1 MADSNLKK
9 TNDALPETG
18 YGLTTKGPNIKRL
31 DVILEDMHSK
41 LSEKWGVNT
50 RQNPESLVNHLLTNI
65 ADAIAELWEFGED
78 VYYSQYPS
86 SAEGLNLDNAA
97 QFGGSTR
104 ETAVPSYYR
113 ILCTGLD
120 GTVIPA
126 RTLIS
131 TNTNPAT
138 QLVLNAAGAIS
149 RSSFNTAAIKI
160 ASASLSGLFTV
171 ALDATPYNY
180 TAEPEDTEIDILNGL
195 ADLIDDD
202 AFEVEVDEGSL
213 VLTVKAVEPTAN
225 HALILSENLTTS
237 TVGTVITF
245 ATEENGDIFLPN
257 GTVTNIVK
265 AVTGLQS
272 VENVGTYIAGRL
284 DETDSEFRKSYA
296 DKIYSRSSRML
307 ESIKS
312 SILDNCQGV
321 TSVAPYEN
329 DTNETDETG
338 RPPHSIE
345 IVVDG
350 GDQTEIATQI
360 LNTKAGGISTYGS
373 VEVEL
378 PGEYGE
384 NITVRFNRPTY
395 LYIWFHVAITMS
407 EKATLPPNYA
417 DTIKEIILKAMD
429 GLGAGESVN
438 PQLTITGDI
447 YSSVPGID
455 YVDITMAVTTDE
467 KKPSSYGKR
476 NITVSERERAISGDE
491 KIEVVISG

>member
-1 MADSNLKK
+1 M
-9 TNDALPETG
+9 
-18 YGLTTKGPNIKRL
+18 
-31 DVILEDMHSK
+31 
-41 LSEKWGVNT
+41 
-50 RQNPESLVNHLLTNI
+50 
-65 ADAIAELWEFGED
+65 
-78 VYYSQYPS
+78 
-86 SAEGLNLDNAA
+86 
-97 QFGGSTR
+97 
-104 ETAVPSYYR
+104 
-113 ILCTGLD
+113 
-120 GTVIPA
+120 IPA

-321 TSVAPYEN
+321 TSVAP
-329 DTNETDETG
+329 
-338 RPPHSIE
+338 
-345 IVVDG
+345 V
-350 GDQTEIATQI
+350 
-360 LNTKAGGISTYGS
+360 
-373 VEVEL
+373 
-378 PGEYGE
+378 
-384 NITVRFNRPTY
+384 
-395 LYIWFHVAITMS
+395 
-407 EKATLPPNYA
+407 
-417 DTIKEIILKAMD
+417 
-429 GLGAGESVN
+429 
-438 PQLTITGDI
+438 
-447 YSSVPGID
+447 
-455 YVDITMAVTTDE
+455 
-467 KKPSSYGKR
+467 
-476 NITVSERERAISGDE
+476 
-491 KIEVVISG
+491 

>member
-1 MADSNLKK
+1 
-9 TNDALPETG
+9 
-18 YGLTTKGPNIKRL
+18 
-31 DVILEDMHSK
+31 
-41 LSEKWGVNT
+41 
-50 RQNPESLVNHLLTNI
+50 
-65 ADAIAELWEFGED
+65 
-78 VYYSQYPS
+78 
-86 SAEGLNLDNAA
+86 
-97 QFGGSTR
+97 
-104 ETAVPSYYR
+104 
-113 ILCTGLD
+113 
-120 GTVIPA
+120 
-126 RTLIS
+126 
-131 TNTNPAT
+131 
-138 QLVLNAAGAIS
+138 
-149 RSSFNTAAIKI
+149 
-160 ASASLSGLFTV
+160 
-171 ALDATPYNY
+171 
-180 TAEPEDTEIDILNGL
+180 
-195 ADLIDDD
+195 
-202 AFEVEVDEGSL
+202 
-213 VLTVKAVEPTAN
+213 
-225 HALILSENLTTS
+225 
-237 TVGTVITF
+237 
-245 ATEENGDIFLPN
+245 
-257 GTVTNIVK
+257 
-265 AVTGLQS
+265 
-272 VENVGTYIAGRL
+272 
-284 DETDSEFRKSYA
+284 
-296 DKIYSRSSRML
+296 ML